1 MSSQPWATWSRSPA
15 PSAGRWRAVSAV
27 EEGAD
32 GAGPRGGA
40 STSTAAHL
48 AKREL
53 LTPDEVMRLGAA
65 LEILLRQGQAP
76 VIARKVRYYDDE
88 EFQRLY
94 SQGPKPR

>member
-1 MSSQPWATWSRSPA
+1 
-15 PSAGRWRAVSAV
+15 
-27 EEGAD
+27 
-32 GAGPRGGA
+32 
-40 STSTAAHL
+40 
-48 AKREL
+48 
-53 LTPDEVMRLGAA
+53 MRLGAA